1 MVLGEEKPK
10 FDFELKMRTSL
21 LKTESWLSK
30 KSVLSIGKVLT
41 VCIFV
46 LLVLGPIF
54 YLLLQIILSW
64 KDINATVFNDPILGN
79 EAFLMMLRSIGLSL
93 KVAAIVT
100 VFDIIIGI
108 PIAWILARYQFR
120 GKNILD
126 TLVDIP
132 MSVPTSALGFSIY
145 LFWGTN
151 NGISRLFNS
160 EVGLVSQ
167 GTLLIILAHVAFTF
181 PYVTRSIR
189 GIIED
194 LDLNLE
200 KAARTLGAPPFTIA
214 RMISLPLVKEGLLAG
229 IVLAFTRSLG
239 ETGATLIVSGV
250 YQTAPVVIV
259 SWMKGLKIPTTAFLA
274 FILIIISLALL
285 AFVRLFARKV
295 GLPWRKVFPK
305 FERKLSSKPVKY
317 TRDGI
322 SLILFFIIV
331 FIPALFVII
340 FLFQWWGGS
349 PFSGDP
355 QAGMIYQVFQAP
367 DQKITEITHALITSV
382 EIALIVT
389 IVNLLI
395 ATPMAFFISKMRNK
409 KLKGFMDILIDIPLV
424 IPSSALGFSIFFLWG
439 SNGMHIL
446 SPGFMMI
453 IVAHISFTYSYCV
466 RPLIGSFD
474 AIPTMYDEAAVAF
487 GASKFTAFRKVTF
500 PFLKSGILAAAIM
513 TFTRS
518 MSETGAT
525 IICMGVERTIPVL
538 LVDFFEASTFP
549 AAAFAS
555 TILILISFLLLLL
568 LRFVTRRQKNE

>member
-1 MVLGEEKPK
+1 MVSEQRDIEV
-10 FDFELKMRTSL
+10 KMRRNL
-21 LKTESWLSK
+21 LKAENWLSK
-30 KSVLSIGKVLT
+30 KNVLTAGKVIT
-41 VCIFV
+41 IVIFV
-46 LLVLGPIF
+46 LIVLGPIL
-54 YLLLQIILSW
+54 YLLLQIL
-64 KDINATVFNDPILGN
+64 INSKEINSTVFNDPILGN

-93 KVAAIVT
+93 KIAAIVT
-100 VFDIIIGI
+100 VFDILVGV
-108 PIAWILARYQFR
+108 PIAWILARYEFR

-126 TLVDIP
+126 TLVDMP
-132 MSVPTSALGFSIY
+132 MAVPTSALGFSIY

-160 EVGLVSQ
+160 QVGLVSQ
-167 GTLLIILAHVAFTF
+167 GTFLIILAHIAFTF

-189 GIIED
+189 GIISD

-200 KAARTLGAPPFTIA
+200 KAGKTLGASPFTIA
-214 RMISLPLVKEGLLAG
+214 RMISLPMVKEGLLAG
-229 IVLAFTRSLG
+229 TVLAFTRSLG

-274 FILIIISLALL
+274 FILILISLVLL
-285 AFVRLFARKV
+285 TTVRLFARKV
-295 GLPWRKVFPK
+295 GLPWKKVFPR
-305 FERKLSSKPVKY
+305 FERKLSSKKVKRS
-317 TRDGI
+317 RDGV
-322 SLILFFIIV
+322 SLFLFFMFV

-340 FLFQWWGGS
+340 YLFQWWGRS

-367 DQKITEITHALITSV
+367 DRKFTEIFRALGTSI

-389 IVNLLI
+389 LINMVI
-395 ATPMAFFISKMRNK
+395 ATPMALMISKMKNK
-409 KLKGFMDILIDIPLV
+409 KVKGILDLLIDIPLV

-446 SPGFMMI
+446 SPGFFMI
-453 IVAHISFTYSYCV
+453 VIAHVSFTYSYCV

-474 AIPTMYDEAAVAF
+474 AIPTMYDEAATAF
-487 GASKFTAFRKVTF
+487 GASKFTAFRKVTL
-500 PFLKSGILAAAIM
+500 PFLKSGLIAAAIM

-525 IICMGVERTIPVL
+525 IITMGVERTIPVL

-555 TILILISFLLLLL
+555 TILIIISFAMLLL
-568 LRFVTRRQKNE
+568 LRRITRRAKNE

>member
-1 MVLGEEKPK
+1 M
-10 FDFELKMRTSL
+10 T
-21 LKTESWLSK
+21 TEQDRDIEVKLRR
-30 KSVLSIGKVLT
+30 SVLASEKWVSKNKVLSTGKILT
-41 VCIFV
+41 VVIFV
-46 LLVLGPIF
+46 LIVLGPILF
-54 YLLLQIILSW
+54 LLLQILISW
-64 KDINATVFNDPILGN
+64 EDINSTVFNDPILGN

-93 KVAAIVT
+93 QVAAIVT
-100 VFDIIIGI
+100 VFDIIVGI
-108 PIAWILARYQFR
+108 PLAWILARYNFK

-126 TLVDIP
+126 TLVDLP
-132 MSVPTSALGFSIY
+132 MAVPTSALGFSIY

-151 NGISRLFNS
+151 NGISRLYNS
-160 EVGLVSQ
+160 QIGFVSQ
-167 GTLLIILAHVAFTF
+167 GTLLIILAHIAFTF

-189 GIIED
+189 GIIAD

-229 IVLAFTRSLG
+229 IILAFTRSLG

-274 FILIIISLALL
+274 FILIAISLILL
-285 AFVRLFARKV
+285 ASVRIFSRRV
-295 GLPWRKVFPK
+295 GLPWNKVFPR
-305 FERKLSSKPVKY
+305 FERKLSSKKVTR
-317 TRDGI
+317 TRDSV
-322 SLILFFIIV
+322 SLFLFFVFV

-340 FLFQWWGGS
+340 FLFQWWGKS
-349 PFSGDP
+349 PFSGDI

-367 DQKITEITHALITSV
+367 DKKITEITNALVTSI

-389 IVNLLI
+389 VVNVLI
-395 ATPMAFFISKMRNK
+395 ATPMALLISKMKNK
-409 KLKGFMDILIDIPLV
+409 KLKEFLDTLIDIPLV

-446 SPGFMMI
+446 SPGFAMI
-453 IVAHISFTYSYCV
+453 IIAHISFTYSYCV

-474 AIPTMYDEAAVAF
+474 AIPTMYDEAAAAF
-487 GASKFTAFRKVTF
+487 GGSKITAFRKVTL
-500 PFLKSGILAAAIM
+500 PFLRNGLLAAAIM

-538 LVDFFEASTFP
+538 LVDFFEASAFP

-555 TILILISFLLLLL
+555 TILIIISFLMLII
-568 LRFVTRRQKNE
+568 LRSITRREKNA

>member
-1 MVLGEEKPK
+1 MVSEQRDIEV
-10 FDFELKMRTSL
+10 KMRRNL
-21 LKTESWLSK
+21 LKAENWLSK
-30 KSVLSIGKVLT
+30 KNVLTAGKVIT
-41 VCIFV
+41 IVIFV
-46 LLVLGPIF
+46 LIVLGPIL
-54 YLLLQIILSW
+54 YLLLQIL
-64 KDINATVFNDPILGN
+64 INSKEINSTVFNDPILGN

-93 KVAAIVT
+93 KIAAIVT
-100 VFDIIIGI
+100 VFDILVGV
-108 PIAWILARYQFR
+108 PIAWILARYEFR

-126 TLVDIP
+126 TLVDMPIA
-132 MSVPTSALGFSIY
+132 VPTSALGFSIY

-160 EVGLVSQ
+160 QVGLVSQ
-167 GTLLIILAHVAFTF
+167 GTFLIILAHIAFTF

-189 GIIED
+189 GIISD

-200 KAARTLGAPPFTIA
+200 KAGKTLGASPFTIA
-214 RMISLPLVKEGLLAG
+214 RMISLPMVKEGLLAG
-229 IVLAFTRSLG
+229 TVLAFTRSLG

-274 FILIIISLALL
+274 FILILISLVLL
-285 AFVRLFARKV
+285 TTVRLFARKV
-295 GLPWRKVFPK
+295 GLPWKKVFPR
-305 FERKLSSKPVKY
+305 FERKLSSKKVKRS
-317 TRDGI
+317 RDGV
-322 SLILFFIIV
+322 SLFLFFMFV

-340 FLFQWWGGS
+340 YLFQWWGRS

-367 DQKITEITHALITSV
+367 DRKFTEIFRALGTSI

-389 IVNLLI
+389 LINMVI
-395 ATPMAFFISKMRNK
+395 ATPMALMISKMKNK
-409 KLKGFMDILIDIPLV
+409 KVKGILDLLIDIPLV

-446 SPGFMMI
+446 SPGFFMI
-453 IVAHISFTYSYCV
+453 VIAHVSFTYSYCV

-474 AIPTMYDEAAVAF
+474 AIPTMYDEAATAF
-487 GASKFTAFRKVTF
+487 GASKFTAFRKVTL
-500 PFLKSGILAAAIM
+500 PFLKSGLIAAAIM

-525 IICMGVERTIPVL
+525 IITMGVERTIPVL

-555 TILILISFLLLLL
+555 TILIIISFAMLLL
-568 LRFVTRRQKNE
+568 LRRITRRAKNE

>member
-1 MVLGEEKPK
+1 MDLDDPKLDVEVKLRRTLLATEK
-10 FDFELKMRTSL
+10 
-21 LKTESWLSK
+21 WLSK
-30 KSVLSIGKVLT
+30 KGVLSAGKVFT
-41 VCIFV
+41 VGIFI
-46 LLVLGPIF
+46 LLVLGPIL
-54 YLLLQIILSW
+54 YLLLQIIISW

-79 EAFLMMLRSIGLSL
+79 EAFLMMLNSIGLSL
-93 KVAAIVT
+93 KIAAIVT
-100 VFDIIIGI
+100 VFDIIIGV
-108 PIAWILARYQFR
+108 PIAWILARYNFR

-126 TLVDIP
+126 TLVDMP
-132 MSVPTSALGFSIY
+132 MAVPTSALGFSIY

-151 NGISRLFNS
+151 NGISRIFNS

-189 GIIED
+189 GIIAD
-194 LDLNLE
+194 MDLNLE
-200 KAARTLGAPPFTIA
+200 KAGRTLGASPFTIA

-229 IVLAFTRSLG
+229 TVLAFTRSLG

-274 FILIIISLALL
+274 FILIIISLSLL
-285 AFVRLFARKV
+285 TFVRLFARKV
-295 GLPWRKVFPK
+295 GLPWSKVFPK
-305 FERKLSSKPVKY
+305 FERKLSSKPVTR
-317 TRDGI
+317 TRDGL
-322 SLILFFIIV
+322 SLFLFSAVV
-331 FIPALFVII
+331 FIPALFVIV

-367 DQKITEITHALITSV
+367 DQKITDITNALITSV

-389 IVNLLI
+389 VVNVII
-395 ATPMAFFISKMRNK
+395 ATPMAFFISKMKNK
-409 KLKGFMDILIDIPLV
+409 KLKGFLDLLIDIPLI

-453 IVAHISFTYSYCV
+453 IVAHVSFTYSYCV

-474 AIPTMYDEAAVAF
+474 AIPTMYDEAATAF

-500 PFLKSGILAAAIM
+500 PFLKSGLIAAAIM

-549 AAAFAS
+549 AAAFAA
-555 TILILISFLLLLL
+555 TILIVISFLLLLL
-568 LRFVTRRQKNE
+568 LRVFTRGKKNE